1 MIFNILVAAMALFAI
16 AQNPQADDCKIIRD
30 EIVEGVRYVSAIPR
44 EKVCS
49 RQIDIEIKDD
59 VIQKVVFT
67 RGCQGNGKGIGA
79 LIKGMTIDEAIS
91 RLDGITC
98 GNRGTSCPDQL
109 ACVLKAVRQSSE
121 Q

>member
-1 MIFNILVAAMALFAI
+1 MALFAI

-30 EIVEGVRYVSAIPR
+30 EIVEGVRYVSAIPS

-59 VIQKVVFT
+59 VIQKVVYT

-79 LIKGMTIDEAIS
+79 LIKGMTVDEAIS

-98 GNRGTSCPDQL
+98 GNR
-109 ACVLKAVRQSSE
+109 VILKAEHTLRSSME
-121 Q
+121 KRTLIQTRAE